1 MDASL
6 SAASF
11 ERVRR
16 VWRDLA
22 GAPTAFQRPGCTIA
36 AGESSDEAT
45 RVSVVQLGGATAV
58 VVPPTLIGHF
68 NDLIASQP
76 GCDLTDPASVVELVG
91 PVARFLGPASLA
103 YADGG
108 CFQPRSTRATVML
121 PAGHDAV
128 LELASACGPQDT
140 DESAI
145 ARVTSPVS
153 VIKRDGKVVGACGY
167 EVWSVALAH
176 IGVLTHPQWRGKGL
190 ATSVASSSVASSS
203 VAHALQAGLIPQWR
217 ARCTLT
223 TSRRIASS
231 LGFVELGRQLSFWL
245 A

>member
-1 MDASL
+1 MPASL
-6 SAASF
+6 SPASL

-22 GAPTAFQRPGCTIA
+22 GAPTAFQRPGCATA
-36 AGESSDEAT
+36 ARGSSDEAR

-58 VVPPTLIGHF
+58 VVPPALLGRFGDLIG
-68 NDLIASQP
+68 SQP

-91 PVARFLGPASLA
+91 PVARFLGPATLA
-103 YADGG
+103 YADDG
-108 CFQPRSTRATVML
+108 CFQPRSTRATAAL

-128 LELASACGPQDT
+128 LELTSACGPQDT

-145 ARVTSPVS
+145 TRVTSPVS
-153 VIKRDGKVVGACGY
+153 VIKRDGKVVAACGY
-167 EVWSVALAH
+167 EVWSAALAH

-190 ATSVASSSVASSS
+190 ATSVASAS

-217 ARCTLT
+217 ARCTLAA
-223 TSRRIASS
+223 SRRIASS

>member
-1 MDASL
+1 MPASL
-6 SAASF
+6 STATL

-16 VWRDLA
+16 VWRDLT
-22 GAPTAFQRPGCTIA
+22 GAPTAFQGPGCAIA
-36 AGESSDEAT
+36 PGESSDAW

-58 VVPPTLIGHF
+58 MVPPALIGRF
-68 NDLIASQP
+68 GDLLASQP
-76 GCDLTDPASVVELVG
+76 DCDLTDPASVVALVG
-91 PVARFLGPASLA
+91 PVARFLGPATLA
-103 YADGG
+103 YVDGG
-108 CFQPRSTRATVML
+108 RFQPRSTRAAAAL

-153 VIKRDGKVVGACGY
+153 VIERDGKVLAACGY
-167 EVWSVALAH
+167 EVWSAALAH

-190 ATSVASSSVASSS
+190 ATGVASAS

-223 TSRRIASS
+223 ASRRIASS